1 MIPRLLAAIILDE
14 LYVLLVLGLRFV
26 SRLLI
31 FALSSKTQY
40 DLKFSDDEAR
50 GFKEILNML
59 SDDLGKISEAYASE
73 ASPGEG
79 SAEQTSDAGYRE
91 PSQF

>member
-31 FALSSKTQY
+31 FALSSKR
-40 DLKFSDDEAR
+40 DR
-50 GFKEILNML
+50 
-59 SDDLGKISEAYASE
+59 
-73 ASPGEG
+73 
-79 SAEQTSDAGYRE
+79 
-91 PSQF
+91 